1 MESEKIVGF
10 AAVSHRDLLVIFL
23 DNPRRKVVVQ
33 SAEARRLYD
42 RPVDKKPGY
51 VLNRDHSE
59 GRFTIRWRH
68 PALQPATR
76 GTSVAAFGGA
86 FPFPVPDPRAV
97 RPVGAQ
103 TPEGRLHLL
112 RPHYAPKFHN
122 AE

>member
-59 GRFTIRWRH
+59 GRFTMQMADGFTYAWTADVGIDDDGGDILLYN
-68 PALQPATR
+68 LQR
-76 GTSVAAFGGA
+76 VE
-86 FPFPVPDPRAV
+86 R
-97 RPVGAQ
+97 Q
-103 TPEGRLHLL
+103 
-112 RPHYAPKFHN
+112 
-122 AE
+122 